1 MRCILPMWER
11 LRRFKNLPAPGRAL
25 FLRAAVLLPW
35 VAVRLKLQGF
45 QATNQSLQK
54 AFDALQKPFRE
65 MGVPDLAAERAA
77 LTARMVRAAARHGVR
92 DPSCL
97 EESLVLAYL
106 LRRQGIEAQLR
117 IGVKKNIPKFEAH
130 AWVECGG
137 VALNETES
145 LHDHYA
151 PFEAEFTSLPPARS

>member
-1 MRCILPMWER
+1 LRCIPQMLER
-11 LRRFKNLPAPGRAL
+11 LRRFKNLPAPGRTL

-35 VAVRLKLQGF
+35 VAVRLRLHGF
-45 QATNQSLQK
+45 QATNHSLQK
-54 AFDALQKPFRE
+54 TFGVSQKPLRE
-65 MGVPDLAAERAA
+65 AERAA
-77 LTARMVRAAARHGVR
+77 LTAQMVRAAARHGMR